1 MKIELQACFQFRRQ
15 MSVKIRH
22 DVSGMIMAICFQPFG
37 CTATCPSRRP
47 MPNFASV
54 IKAKLAISEYL
65 NVPLAKLDKS
75 EMLLIEKVL
84 EKTLNKSEIF
94 NHIDGLNLTTV
105 GGDKD
110 VNRCDGIL

>member
-1 MKIELQACFQFRRQ
+1 MDGGAKLDIEPTQNPKLQKFT
-15 MSVKIRH
+15 SP
-22 DVSGMIMAICFQPFG
+22 DPFVE
-37 CTATCPSRRP
+37 T
-47 MPNFASV
+47 NFASV